1 MNKILTLLL
10 TACMLSLHFVS
21 AQTAGGVSSVLVPT
35 VAVLPFEACG
45 RQAETSRPANPSPIC
60 SSSVWK
66 WRHRPV
72 EQLIWTRRNE
82 LHLSAVG

>member
-35 VAVLPFEACG
+35 VAVLPFEARG
-45 RQAETSRPANPSPIC
+45 RQLKTSRPANPSPIC
-60 SSSVWK
+60 SSSS
-66 WRHRPV
+66 PGNGGTTV
-72 EQLIWTRRNE
+72 EQLTDKALNE